1 MWTRIARTTDRVL
14 GFIEDWGLFASVMVA
29 LTVAMA
35 NVVLRKLTSELNLYW
50 SDEVVR
56 KVIFLSTYLGC
67 VAAIRSRALIRID
80 VIPQLIPA
88 SKKLLTMINHLAVLI
103 FSGCLLWFGWAL
115 MKMMYADEYA
125 KTTSLQIPEWY
136 FYAVF
141 PVIGV
146 MMVLRTILLIVED
159 WRGPAATGTGAEGK
173 GGEES

>member
-1 MWTRIARTTDRVL
+1 
-14 GFIEDWGLFASVMVA
+14 
-29 LTVAMA
+29 MA

-80 VIPQLIPA
+80 VLPQLIPA
-88 SKKLLTMINHLAVLI
+88 LKKPLTMINHLAVLV

-115 MKMMYADEYA
+115 MKLMYADEYA

-136 FYAVF
+136 FYAIF
-141 PVIGV
+141 PLIGV
-146 MMVLRTILLIVED
+146 MMVLRTVLLIVED
-159 WRGPAATGTGAEGK
+159 WRGPAPVPAAADQAGDE
-173 GGEES
+173 

>member
-1 MWTRIARTTDRVL
+1 MWTHFARATDRVL
-14 GFIEDWGLFASVMVA
+14 GFIEEWGLFASVMVA

-35 NVVLRKLTSELNLYW
+35 NVVLRKLTNELNLYW

-80 VIPQLIPA
+80 VFPQLIPA
-88 SKKLLTMINHLAVLI
+88 LKKPLTMINHLAVLI

-115 MKMMYADEYA
+115 MRMMYADEYA
-125 KTTSLQIPEWY
+125 KTTSLQLPEWY

-146 MMVLRTILLIVED
+146 MMILRTILLIVED
-159 WRGPAATGTGAEGK
+159 WRGPTATTPTADKTGDE
-173 GGEES
+173 

>member
-1 MWTRIARTTDRVL
+1 MWARFARTADRVL
-14 GFIEDWGLFASVMVA
+14 GFIEDWSLFVSVMVA
-29 LTVAMA
+29 LVVAMA

-67 VAAIRSRALIRID
+67 VAAVRSRALIRID
-80 VIPQLIPA
+80 VFPQMIPVL
-88 SKKLLTMINHLAVLI
+88 KKPLTMVNHLAVLI

-115 MKMMYADEYA
+115 MRMMYADEYA

-146 MMVLRTILLIVED
+146 MMIFRTVLLIVED
-159 WRGPAATGTGAEGK
+159 WHGAAPSTADAEKSGD
-173 GGEES
+173 E

>member
-1 MWTRIARTTDRVL
+1 MWRRFARTTDRVL
-14 GFIEDWGLFASVMVA
+14 GFVEEWSLFVSVMVA
-29 LTVAMA
+29 LTVALA

-80 VIPQLIPA
+80 VFPQLIPA
-88 SKKLLTMINHLAVLI
+88 LKKPLTMINHLAVLI
-103 FSGCLLWFGWAL
+103 FSACLLWFGWAL
-115 MKMMYADEYA
+115 MRMMYADEYA

-146 MMVLRTILLIVED
+146 MMILRTILLIVED
-159 WRGPAATGTGAEGK
+159 WRGAGAATPPSGQP
-173 GGEES
+173 GGD

>member
-1 MWTRIARTTDRVL
+1 MWTRFARTTDRVL
-14 GFIEDWGLFASVMVA
+14 SFVEEWSLFVSVVVA
-29 LTVAMA
+29 LVVAMA

-80 VIPQLIPA
+80 VFPQLIPA
-88 SKKLLTMINHLAVLI
+88 LKKPLTMINHLAVLV
-103 FSGCLLWFGWAL
+103 FSGCVIWFGWGL
-115 MKMMYADEYA
+115 MRMMYADEYA

-141 PVIGV
+141 PVVGV
-146 MMVLRTILLIVED
+146 MMVLRTLLLMVED
-159 WRGPAATGTGAEGK
+159 WRGAAATTQTPGDE
-173 GGEES
+173 

>member
-1 MWTRIARTTDRVL
+1 MWTRFARTVDRAL
-14 GFIEDWGLFASVMVA
+14 GLIEDWSLFISVTVA
-29 LTVAMA
+29 LVVAMA

-80 VIPQLIPA
+80 VFPQLIPA
-88 SKKLLTMINHLAVLI
+88 LKKPLTMINHLAVLI
-103 FSGCLLWFGWAL
+103 FSGCMLWFGWAL
-115 MKMMYADEYA
+115 MRMMYADEYA

-146 MMVLRTILLIVED
+146 MMILRTVLLIVED
-159 WRGPAATGTGAEGK
+159 WRGVSALTPPPS
-173 GGEES
+173 GEQGDD

>member
-1 MWTRIARTTDRVL
+1 MWTRFARAIDRGL
-14 GFIEDWGLFASVMVA
+14 GFIEGWSLFVTVMVA
-29 LTVAMA
+29 LCVAMA

-80 VIPQLIPA
+80 VFPQLIPA
-88 SKKLLTMINHLAVLI
+88 LKKPLTMINHLAVLI
-103 FSGCLLWFGWAL
+103 FSGCMLWFGWAL
-115 MKMMYADEYA
+115 MKLMYADEYA

-136 FYAVF
+136 FYALF

-146 MMVLRTILLIVED
+146 MMALRTVLLIVED
-159 WRGPAATGTGAEGK
+159 WRGAAPVPADQAGDE
-173 GGEES
+173 

>member
-1 MWTRIARTTDRVL
+1 MWTRFARTTDRVL
-14 GFIEDWGLFASVMVA
+14 GFIEDWSLFASVMVA

-80 VIPQLIPA
+80 VFPQLIPA
-88 SKKLLTMINHLAVLI
+88 LKKPLTMVNHLAVLI

-115 MKMMYADEYA
+115 MRMMYADEYA
-125 KTTSLQIPEWY
+125 KTTSLQLPEWY

-146 MMVLRTILLIVED
+146 MMILRTVLLIVED
-159 WRGPAATGTGAEGK
+159 WRGPAATVATADKSGDE
-173 GGEES
+173 

>member
-1 MWTRIARTTDRVL
+1 MWTRFARTTDRVL
-14 GFIEDWGLFASVMVA
+14 GCIEEWSLFVSVMVA
-29 LTVAMA
+29 LTVALA
-35 NVVLRKLTSELNLYW
+35 NVVLRKVTSELNLYW

-80 VIPQLIPA
+80 VFPQLIPA
-88 SKKLLTMINHLAVLI
+88 LKKPLTMINHLAVLV
-103 FSGCLLWFGWAL
+103 FSACLLWFGWQL
-115 MKMMYADEYA
+115 MRMMHADEYA

-146 MMVLRTILLIVED
+146 MMILRTLLLIVED
-159 WRGPAATGTGAEGK
+159 WRGPAPATPAADAV
-173 GGEES
+173 GEE